1 MLELAVSDTGH
12 TDAVVRNASHKVA
25 GAVEWIDNP
34 DKLGVLRASTTTF
47 LANKGMVWIGFLK
60 IGNQFLF

>member
-1 MLELAVSDTGH
+1 MLELAVSDAGR

-25 GAVEWIDNP
+25 GAIERVDNP

-47 LANKGMVWIGFLK
+47 FANKGMVWIGLLK
-60 IGNQFLF
+60 IDNQLLF

>member
-1 MLELAVSDTGH
+1 MLELAVSYAGH
-12 TDAVVRNASHKVA
+12 TDAVVRNASHKVTRA
-25 GAVEWIDNP
+25 IEWVDNP

-47 LANKGMVWIGFLK
+47 LANKGVVWIGLLK

>member
-25 GAVEWIDNP
+25 GAVEWVDNP
-34 DKLGVLRASTTTF
+34 DKLGVLRQYDHF
-47 LANKGMVWIGFLK
+47 LSQIKAWSG
-60 IGNQFLF
+60 